1 MGLRAS
7 RATAIM
13 SLTMAGK
20 KVLKSELLTALK
32 RRVIKPEV
40 VVIDDLDS
48 VRVDPNAAGSPIPSW
63 RQGVRA
69 KHAGKQSS

>member
-1 MGLRAS
+1 
-7 RATAIM
+7 M
-13 SLTMAGK
+13 SLAMANK
-20 KVLKSELLTALK
+20 KIPRSELLADLK

-48 VRVDPNAAGSPIPSW
+48 VRVDPNAADSPIPSW